1 MTANDDKSGNLYSAF
16 ADCFPVD
23 RSKTLLE
30 TDTGEV
36 YSYADAEA
44 GSARVANCLLSMGL
58 ESGDRVTVQVEKSP
72 QMLFLY
78 LGVLRAG
85 LVFHPLNTAYT
96 EDELAYFLGD
106 AAPRLVVCDPG
117 RLALFKT
124 LQQRFN
130 IPHVLTL
137 DKLGQGDLADTVKA
151 HRSDFNDTARA
162 PEDMAALLYS
172 SGTTGRPK
180 GIVLSNS
187 NLLENARVL
196 KDYWGFTASDT
207 LLHVLPIFHVHGLF
221 VAIGCVLMS
230 GAGMRWLSGFDVQG
244 VLKALSGTTVLMGV
258 PTYYTRL
265 LAEPSFNRKHCQ
277 SVRLFISGSAPLL
290 SETFEA
296 FRQRTG
302 HTILERY
309 GMTETGMNTSNP
321 LDGERRA
328 GTVGFPLPGVQ
339 LRIVDA
345 EGIEVEDGAVG
356 DIEVKGAN
364 VFQGYW
370 NLPEKTAEE
379 FTRDGFFRTGD
390 KGQVDQ
396 DGYVSI
402 VGRAKDMIITGGLNV
417 YPKEIELLI
426 DDVDGV
432 SESAVIGLPHPDFG
446 EAVTAVIVTDAG
458 AEISEQDIIDHVK
471 AHAANFKVPKAVY
484 FVDSL
489 PRNTMGKVQ
498 KNLLRDKF
506 S

>member
-16 ADCFPVD
+16 ADCFPED

-124 LQQRFN
+124 LQQRCN
-130 IPHVLTL
+130 IPHMLTL

-151 HRSDFNDTARA
+151 HRTDFNDTARA

-244 VLKALSGTTVLMGV
+244 VL
-258 PTYYTRL
+258 
-265 LAEPSFNRKHCQ
+265 
-277 SVRLFISGSAPLL
+277 
-290 SETFEA
+290 
-296 FRQRTG
+296 
-302 HTILERY
+302 
-309 GMTETGMNTSNP
+309 
-321 LDGERRA
+321 
-328 GTVGFPLPGVQ
+328 
-339 LRIVDA
+339 
-345 EGIEVEDGAVG
+345 
-356 DIEVKGAN
+356 
-364 VFQGYW
+364 
-370 NLPEKTAEE
+370 
-379 FTRDGFFRTGD
+379 
-390 KGQVDQ
+390 
-396 DGYVSI
+396 
-402 VGRAKDMIITGGLNV
+402 
-417 YPKEIELLI
+417 
-426 DDVDGV
+426 
-432 SESAVIGLPHPDFG
+432 
-446 EAVTAVIVTDAG
+446 
-458 AEISEQDIIDHVK
+458 
-471 AHAANFKVPKAVY
+471 
-484 FVDSL
+484 
-489 PRNTMGKVQ
+489 
-498 KNLLRDKF
+498 
-506 S
+506 